1 MAIKINLAKAV
12 TQALYDYKNVTYEEM
27 YDAAFGIVKKARKK
41 LKQDSPRGRKS
52 EKHYADSWKI
62 DKTYKNNGRFSFK
75 LYNEDKPGLTHLLE
89 NGHQLRQ
96 GGRTRKFVHIKPVE
110 EWCVEEFEKEVE
122 GLLKK

>member
-1 MAIKINLAKAV
+1 MANKNDLAKSV
-12 TQALYDYKNVTYEEM
+12 NKALSDYKKVTYEEM
-27 YDAAFGIVKKARKK
+27 YGAAVKISNKARKK
-41 LKQDSPRGRKS
+41 LKQTSPRGKS
-52 EKHYADSWKI
+52 EKHYADSWSVVK
-62 DKTYKNNGRFSFK
+62 DYKNNEKFSFK
-75 LYNEDKPGLTHLLE
+75 IYNRKKPGLTHLLE